1 MKDIYNNFINREI
14 SSGSINALLKDES
27 YLLNIIDQAIN
38 ENYSSDIFRPL
49 SGNDIIIRDILHFY
63 LQKIL
68 NTDKALAP
76 FTITELEKSFHFM
89 LSFELNGEITKIRT
103 GGNIDRIDCIAG
115 RTRIVDYKTGETAQK
130 VNSINDLFKDDRK
143 KDLDGWLQTMLYC
156 EAYLDVNP
164 GIAIRPSIYKVKEL
178 TAQNFSDALKISEGK
193 NNDLR
198 LEDFQMIRKEFV
210 EGLKGSISAIFN
222 PEEPFR
228 MTRNINKCGYCPYRA
243 LCQR

>member
-1 MKDIYNNFINREI
+1 
-14 SSGSINALLKDES
+14 
-27 YLLNIIDQAIN
+27 
-38 ENYSSDIFRPL
+38 
-49 SGNDIIIRDILHFY
+49 
-63 LQKIL
+63 
-68 NTDKALAP
+68 
-76 FTITELEKSFHFM
+76 
-89 LSFELNGEITKIRT
+89 
-103 GGNIDRIDCIAG
+103 
-115 RTRIVDYKTGETAQK
+115 
-130 VNSINDLFKDDRK
+130 
-143 KDLDGWLQTMLYC
+143 MLYC

-210 EGLKGSISAIFN
+210 EGLKGSISAIFS